1 MTGQRR
7 PQGSGRDI
15 RVLRGDSMRVLPRL
29 PAGIAD
35 LVLTDPPYGIG
46 YESTLGATVA
56 NDDAPFVWWLRE
68 AWRITKPT
76 GALLCFCRWDVQEA
90 FRWAAE
96 LAGWQLKSQVIWHKP
111 QGGMGDLKRQF
122 SPNHEV
128 IWFATRSKAF
138 AFPNG
143 RPGSVITVNPPHWKH
158 RTHPTEKPVDLLR
171 QLITATTRPG
181 DVIVDPFAG
190 TGATAVA
197 CKVEGRS
204 CVTVEMEAKYC
215 SIARRRV
222 RLAGRSPAS
231 PPS

>member
-1 MTGQRR
+1 MTGQKGS
-7 PQGSGRDI
+7 QGRGPKI
-15 RVLRGDSMRVLPRL
+15 RVIRGDSMRVLPRL
-29 PAGIAD
+29 PEGIAD

-46 YESTLGATVA
+46 YESTLGVRVA

-68 AWRITKPT
+68 AWRITKPS
-76 GALLCFCRWDVQEA
+76 GALMCFCRWDVQEA
-90 FRWAAE
+90 FRWAAT
-96 LAGWQLKSQVIWHKP
+96 LAGWRVRSQVIWHKP

-128 IWFATRSKAF
+128 IWFATKSSAF
-138 AFPNG
+138 SFLHG

-171 QLITATTRPG
+171 QLIVATTTSSAL
-181 DVIVDPFAG
+181 ILDPFAG

-204 CVTVEMEAKYC
+204 CVTIELEAKYC
-215 SIARRRV
+215 HISRRRI
-222 RLAGRSPAS
+222 RLAPRSPTT
-231 PPS
+231 PS